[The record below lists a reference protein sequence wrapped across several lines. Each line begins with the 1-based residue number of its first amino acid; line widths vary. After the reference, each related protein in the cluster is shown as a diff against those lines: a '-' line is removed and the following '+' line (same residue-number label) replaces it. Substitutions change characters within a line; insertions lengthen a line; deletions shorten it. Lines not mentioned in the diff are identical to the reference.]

1 MRKIALLLL
10 AAVIFIQPDFA
21 VADPGREEM
30 RQVLEKAKKDLTVW
44 FNVIDEDMKN
54 AAQSL
59 SGLDFKSAG
68 ARKILEGLRIARP
81 YIVDCSIIDAKGKM
95 ITVQPYEYK
104 RYEGSDVSDQ
114 AQVIRVRNTKK
125 PVLSAAFIS
134 VENTFS
140 IDFEYPIIGNG
151 GEFRGSVSIL
161 MKQGEFL
168 SDIIGRIIKD
178 TPFKIWITQTDG
190 VILHSTYQHMISK
203 NVFSDEF
210 FSPLKSFVDLAKKIA
225 AQKSGFGSYEFYEN
239 GERNDRTMARSMMWD
254 TVRLYDNEWRIGV
267 VEIEN

>member
-1 MRKIALLLL
+1 MKKIALLLL

-21 VADPGREEM
+21 AADPGRKDM
-30 RQVLEKAKKDLTVW
+30 RLVLEKAKRDLTVW
-44 FNVIDEDMKN
+44 LNVIDEDMKN

-59 SGLDFKSAG
+59 SVLDFKSAV
-68 ARKILEGLRIARP
+68 ARKILGGLRIARP
-81 YIVDCSIIDAKGKM
+81 YIIDCSIIDTEGKM

-114 AQVIRVRNTKK
+114 PQVIMIQKTKR
-125 PVLSAAFIS
+125 PVMSAAFIS

-140 IDFEYPIIGNG
+140 VDFEYPITGNG
-151 GEFRGSVSIL
+151 GEFRGSVSVL

-168 SDIIGRIIKD
+168 SDIVGRIVKN

-225 AQKSGFGSYEFYEN
+225 VQRTGFGSYEFYEN
-239 GERNDRTMARSMMWD
+239 GERHDKTVARSMMWD